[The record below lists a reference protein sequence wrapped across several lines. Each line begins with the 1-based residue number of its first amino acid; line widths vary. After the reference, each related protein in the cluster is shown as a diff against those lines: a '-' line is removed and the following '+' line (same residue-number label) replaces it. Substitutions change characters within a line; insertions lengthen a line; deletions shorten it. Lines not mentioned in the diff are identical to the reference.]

1 MEADLTE
8 KKEDVTGKKGQ
19 PDVKKGVRFICSVGV
34 YVFLFFLVAVYS
46 FYAPEGYIQI
56 ATNKY
61 LFFRKLCLATTAVMT
76 PFVILY
82 YILPSRGKRW
92 EDTAEKVSV
101 TDLFMFLYLCLN
113 LITFYF
119 TEYREEALWG
129 TDGWYMGF
137 VMQLFFI
144 GIYFFISRFYDGRFD
159 ILPLLLAASF
169 LVFLWGILN
178 RFSIYPIDMQ
188 YEHEQFISSMGNIN
202 WFCGFWSVFFVTGVV
217 LYVITKKRWMRI
229 LSGIYSVLALGLAA
243 VEGSDSAF
251 LSMGAIFFFLF
262 LLAFQK
268 TVYMKRWLELGIFYC
283 AACQVMRVIVKLDR
297 ESLTM
302 DTSTMWMMLGNL
314 TLAVLIALC
323 ILRFLLEKAD
333 AKYNKNTVCNRE
345 KEIQERTSKE
355 KLEKIGYSGKRSEE
369 TERSKKISK
378 ETGLSDKGAEKIEQ
392 PEKELIRE
400 WIWLKYAVVGM
411 TVGGAVVFLALLI
424 INTRSPGILGPLS
437 RHSIFL
443 FDGHWG
449 SARGATWRDG
459 LSIYQS
465 FSWRERLFGVGQD
478 CFAIYGYSI
487 PELSARL
494 TEEWP
499 NSRLTNAHNE
509 CLTHLVNVG
518 VFGMLAFIGIFV
530 SSFKRLLERAKVE
543 PLCYVFAASLL
554 SYFVHNQFSF
564 AQVLNVPYIY
574 MMLGLGES
582 LMRRDALKN
591 RLFQRGSEASV

>member
-8 KKEDVTGKKGQ
+8 KREDVTGKKRQ
-19 PDVKKGVRFICSVGV
+19 PDVKRGVRFICSAGV
-34 YVFLFFLVAVYS
+34 YVFLFFLVGVYS

-61 LFFRKLCLATTAVMT
+61 LFFRKLCLATAAAMT
-76 PFVILY
+76 PFVVLY

-92 EDTAEKVSV
+92 EDTAEKVSA

-113 LITFYF
+113 VITFYF

-137 VMQLFFI
+137 AMQLFFI

-159 ILPLLLAASF
+159 VLPLLLAASF

-217 LYVITKKRWMRI
+217 LYVITEKRWVRI
-229 LSGIYSVLALGLAA
+229 LSGIYSILALGLAA

-251 LSMGAIFFFLF
+251 LSMGAVFFFLF
-262 LLAFQK
+262 LLAFRK
-268 TVYMKRWLELGIFYC
+268 TVYMKRLLELGIFYC

-314 TLAVLIALC
+314 TLAVLIVLC

-333 AKYNKNTVCNRE
+333 IKYKKYTIYNKEELR
-345 KEIQERTSKE
+345 KKASKE
-355 KLEKIGYSGKRSEE
+355 KPEEIGRSGKRPEE
-369 TERSKKISK
+369 TGYLEKKSK
-378 ETGLSDKGAEKIEQ
+378 ETGLSDKGEEKIKQ

-400 WIWLKYAVVGM
+400 WIWFKYAVVGM
-411 TVGGAVVFLALLI
+411 TVAGAVVFLVLLI

-459 LSIYQS
+459 LAIYQS

-478 CFAIYGYSI
+478 CFAVYGYSL

-518 VFGMLAFIGIFV
+518 IFGMLAFIGIFA
-530 SSFKRLLERAKVE
+530 SSFKRLLEKAKAE

-554 SYFVHNQFSF
+554 SYFIHNQFSF

-582 LMRRDALKN
+582 LMRRD
-591 RLFQRGSEASV
+591 

>member
-1 MEADLTE
+1 MGESRT
-8 KKEDVTGKKGQ
+8 KKKASATRTKKWT
-19 PDVKKGVRFICSVGV
+19 DVKNNVGFICSEGV
-34 YVFLFFLVAVYS
+34 YIFLFFLVGIYS

-61 LFFRKLCLATTAVMT
+61 LFLKRLCLITAGVAA
-76 PFVILY
+76 PLAILY
-82 YILPSRGKRW
+82 YILPSGEKRGKKA
-92 EDTAEKVSV
+92 AEKISV
-101 TDLFMFLYLCLN
+101 TDLLMFSYLCLN
-113 LITFYF
+113 IITFCF
-119 TEYREEALWG
+119 SDYREEALWG

-137 VMQLFFI
+137 AMQLFFI
-144 GIYFFISRFYDGRFD
+144 GIYFLVSRFYDGKID
-159 ILPLLLAASF
+159 VLPFLMTISF

-188 YEHEQFISSMGNIN
+188 YESEQFISSMGNIN
-202 WFCGFWSVFFVTGVV
+202 WFCGFWSVFYVTGIVV
-217 LYVITKKRWMRI
+217 YMISEKRQTRI
-229 LSGIYSVLALGLAA
+229 LSGIYSVLALGLAT

-251 LSMGAIFFFLF
+251 LSMGAVFFFLF

-268 TVYMKRWLELGIFYC
+268 TAYMKRWLELGIFYC
-283 AACQVMRVIVKLDR
+283 AACQVMRIIVKIDR

-314 TLAVLIALC
+314 TLAVLIVLC
-323 ILRFLLEKAD
+323 VLRAFLEIMDRRYKEYTGQGGERKA
-333 AKYNKNTVCNRE
+333 A
-345 KEIQERTSKE
+345 ER
-355 KLEKIGYSGKRSEE
+355 L
-369 TERSKKISK
+369 SKKKTK
-378 ETGLSDKGAEKIEQ
+378 ETGLANKKAEKIRR

-400 WIWLKYAVVGM
+400 WIWVKYAVIGM
-411 TVGGAVVFLALLI
+411 TAGGAVIFLILLI
-424 INTRSPGILGPLS
+424 INTRTPGILGPLS
-437 RHSIFL
+437 KYSIFL

-459 LSIYQS
+459 LAIYQS

-478 CFAIYGYSI
+478 CFAIYGYSL

-518 VFGMLAFIGIFV
+518 VFGMLAFIGIFA
-530 SSFKRLLERAKVE
+530 SSFKRLLEKAKSE

-554 SYFVHNQFSF
+554 SYFIHNQFSF

-582 LMRRDALKN
+582 LMRRTDAIGGPGGK
-591 RLFQRGSEASV
+591 

>member
-1 MEADLTE
+1 MGESRR
-8 KKEDVTGKKGQ
+8 KKKASATRTNKW
-19 PDVKKGVRFICSVGV
+19 PDVKNNVGFICSAGV
-34 YVFLFFLVAVYS
+34 YVFLFFLVGIYS

-61 LFFRKLCLATTAVMT
+61 LFLKRLCLITAGVAA
-76 PFVILY
+76 PFAILY
-82 YILPSRGKRW
+82 YILPSGEKTGKKA
-92 EDTAEKVSV
+92 AERISV
-101 TDLFMFLYLCLN
+101 TDLFMFSYLCLN
-113 LITFYF
+113 IITFCFSDYQ
-119 TEYREEALWG
+119 EEALWG

-137 VMQLFFI
+137 AMQLFFI
-144 GIYFFISRFYDGRFD
+144 GIYFFVSRFYDGKID
-159 ILPLLLAASF
+159 VLPFLMTISF

-188 YEHEQFISSMGNIN
+188 YESEQFISSMGNIN
-202 WFCGFWSVFFVTGVV
+202 WFCGFWSVFYVTGIVV
-217 LYVITKKRWMRI
+217 YVIAEKRRTRI

-251 LSMGAIFFFLF
+251 LSMGVVFFFLF
-262 LLAFQK
+262 LLAFRK

-283 AACQVMRVIVKLDR
+283 AACQVMRIIVKLDR

-314 TLAVLIALC
+314 TLAVLIVLC

-333 AKYNKNTVCNRE
+333 E
-345 KEIQERTSKE
+345 K
-355 KLEKIGYSGKRSEE
+355 
-369 TERSKKISK
+369 
-378 ETGLSDKGAEKIEQ
+378 

-400 WIWLKYAVVGM
+400 WIWLKYAVMGM
-411 TVGGAVVFLALLI
+411 AVGGAVIFLVLLV

-437 RHSIFL
+437 RYSIFL

-459 LSIYQS
+459 LAIYQS

-478 CFAIYGYSI
+478 CFAVYGYSL

-509 CLTHLVNVG
+509 CLTYLVNVG
-518 VFGMLAFIGIFV
+518 IFGMIAFIGIFA
-530 SSFKRLLERAKVE
+530 SSFKRLLEKAKAE

-554 SYFVHNQFSF
+554 SYFIHNQFSF

-582 LMRRDALKN
+582 LMRRD
-591 RLFQRGSEASV
+591 

>member
-1 MEADLTE
+1 MKAKVSVFLE
-8 KKEDVTGKKGQ
+8 
-19 PDVKKGVRFICSVGV
+19 RICHVLVYIFLFFFVGV
-34 YVFLFFLVAVYS
+34 YV
-46 FYAPEGYIQI
+46 FYAPEGYIQL
-56 ATNKY
+56 ATNKFKFY
-61 LFFRKLCLATTAVMT
+61 RMLAVTAGALVV
-76 PFVILY
+76 PFAVLAGVFSPAKKDI
-82 YILPSRGKRW
+82 K
-92 EDTAEKVSV
+92 EKVESV
-101 TDLFMFLYLCLN
+101 SATDIFVLLFLFLNGISFFLTPYKD
-113 LITFYF
+113 
-119 TEYREEALWG
+119 EALWG
-129 TDGWYMGF
+129 TSGWYMGF
-137 VMQLFFI
+137 AMQLSFV
-144 GIYFFISRFYDGRFD
+144 GIYFMMSRLYDRKID
-159 ILPLLLAASF
+159 LLPVFMGATSI
-169 LVFLWGILN
+169 VFLWGLLN

-188 YEHEQFISSMGNIN
+188 YNSASYISSIGNIN

-217 LYVITKKRWMRI
+217 LYVITKKRWVRI
-229 LSGIYSVLALGLAA
+229 LSGIYSILALGLAA

-251 LSMGAIFFFLF
+251 LSMGAVFFFLF
-262 LLAFQK
+262 LLAFRK
-268 TVYMKRWLELGIFYC
+268 TVYMKRLLELGIFYC

-314 TLAVLIALC
+314 TLAVLIVLC
-323 ILRFLLEKAD
+323 ILRFLLEKTD
-333 AKYNKNTVCNRE
+333 IKYKKYTVYNKEELR
-345 KEIQERTSKE
+345 KKASKE
-355 KLEKIGYSGKRSEE
+355 KPEKIK
-369 TERSKKISK
+369 
-378 ETGLSDKGAEKIEQ
+378 Q

-411 TVGGAVVFLALLI
+411 TVAGAVVFLALLI

-459 LSIYQS
+459 LAIYQS

-478 CFAIYGYSI
+478 CFAVYGYSI

-518 VFGMLAFIGIFV
+518 IFGMLAFIGIFA
-530 SSFKRLLERAKVE
+530 SSFKRLLEKAKAE

-554 SYFVHNQFSF
+554 SYFIHNQFSF

-582 LMRRDALKN
+582 LMRRMDAVS
-591 RLFQRGSEASV
+591 RAEGMPGSE